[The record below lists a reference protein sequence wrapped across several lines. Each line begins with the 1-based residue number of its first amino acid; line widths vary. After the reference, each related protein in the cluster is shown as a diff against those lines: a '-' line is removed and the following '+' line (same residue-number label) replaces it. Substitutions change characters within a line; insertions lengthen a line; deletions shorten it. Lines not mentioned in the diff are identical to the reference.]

1 MESIQWHPVFAAA
14 IKLELREYRDILN
27 IIEEYQLNEKPLA
40 VDILVIK
47 KLSDRKILVNIAQI
61 FTGHNI
67 IEFKSPSDYLCID
80 DYYKVK
86 AYAYIYKSQAEMVDG
101 IKIDDM
107 SITMV
112 SSGFPRELAE
122 HLKNARG
129 MNINEQSDG
138 IYYLEGDDIKAQIV
152 VIEELPPK
160 VNKYVKMITRK
171 LKEVDEALEI
181 MDEFDENT
189 KDTEIGVLTDFI
201 TKRHMEAIMEVLEM
215 GIALKLTEEQLAR
228 LDAINERAG
237 RKQKYVEEKEIEI
250 ARKMLKTGDNI
261 EKVQMVTDLSLEK
274 IQQLTKEV

>member
-1 MESIQWHPVFAAA
+1 
-14 IKLELREYRDILN
+14 
-27 IIEEYQLNEKPLA
+27 
-40 VDILVIK
+40 
-47 KLSDRKILVNIAQI
+47 
-61 FTGHNI
+61 
-67 IEFKSPSDYLCID
+67 
-80 DYYKVK
+80 
-86 AYAYIYKSQAEMVDG
+86 
-101 IKIDDM
+101 
-107 SITMV
+107 MV
-112 SSGFPRELAE
+112 SSGFPRDLAE
-122 HLKNARG
+122 HLKNVRC
-129 MNINEQSDG
+129 MNINQQSDG
-138 IYYLEGDDIKAQIV
+138 IYYLEGDDIKAQIL

-160 VNKYVKMITRK
+160 VNKYVRMITRK

-181 MDEFDENT
+181 MDEFDENA

-215 GIALKLTEEQLAR
+215 GVALKLTEEQLAR